1 MAEKKEHV
9 AGVANPNRGIP
20 TKLNVAEI
28 GANCRDK
35 YVVEIG
41 SCSTMKIPQEIRDS
55 EIPTYPGGT
64 RFAIKEG
71 DEKGE

>member
-55 EIPTYPGGT
+55 EIKAYEGGT
-64 RFAIKEG
+64 KSSRG
-71 DEKGE
+71 EKGE